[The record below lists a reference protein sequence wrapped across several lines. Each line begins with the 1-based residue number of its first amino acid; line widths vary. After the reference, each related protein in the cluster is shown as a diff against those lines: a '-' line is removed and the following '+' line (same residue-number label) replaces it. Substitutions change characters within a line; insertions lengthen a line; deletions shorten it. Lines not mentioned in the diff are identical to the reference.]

1 MRLLN
6 GTDWPYR
13 KENVQARYF
22 FVETFQNKERKKK
35 AQNERRKKKK
45 RLIVTDRERKR
56 HFMCRQFGWVGT
68 RRTVTAKKQNKN
80 NKNS

>member
-35 AQNERRKKKK
+35 RKTNGEKKKK
-45 RLIVTDRERKR
+45 NGWLWLIGKESGILCVDSS
-56 HFMCRQFGWVGT
+56 VGSE
-68 RRTVTAKKQNKN
+68 QGEP
-80 NKNS
+80 